1 MRLYKRLSECHLYIT
16 TFAILSFK
24 CHFVR
29 DDSSLSNYLT
39 FIHRII
45 VSDCNF
51 DGGDCCGS
59 CISEKYCAECACL
72 NEEVY
77 YDVGIRYCFD
87 THGIIEP
94 PKILRDPIPYKTYTE
109 NMNWTWLIRLNN
121 SQYIEM
127 HAFIEIR
134 YDSTCR

>member
-1 MRLYKRLSECHLYIT
+1 MY
-16 TFAILSFK
+16 
-24 CHFVR
+24 
-29 DDSSLSNYLT
+29 
-39 FIHRII
+39 RII

-94 PKILRDPIPYKTYTE
+94 PKILFDPIPYNIYTD
-109 NMNWTWLIRLNN
+109 NMDWTWLIRLNN

-127 HAFIEIR
+127 STYIKIR